1 MAYGVQI
8 EVWGDRALFARPELS
23 VERVSYDVITP
34 SAARGLIESIYWH
47 PGLRYSIEKIHVL
60 NPIRFTNV
68 RRNEVKSKALASS
81 MKSAIVNGGQLPC
94 INTKED
100 IQQRAS
106 LILTDV
112 HYVIEAH
119 FDLTDKAS
127 PEDNPGKFKD
137 IIRRRLE
144 RGQCYSAPYF
154 GTREFPAHFKAYEDP
169 LPSKGFYSDVDERD
183 FGLMLYDM
191 DYSDPK
197 NITPMFFRAIM
208 RNGVIDVAGSEV
220 FR

>member
-8 EVWGDRALFARPELS
+8 EVWGDRALFTRPELS

-47 PGLRYSIEKIHVL
+47 PGLRYSIEKIHIL

-154 GTREFPAHFKAYEDP
+154 GTREFPAHFKAY
-169 LPSKGFYSDVDERD
+169 
-183 FGLMLYDM
+183 
-191 DYSDPK
+191 
-197 NITPMFFRAIM
+197 
-208 RNGVIDVAGSEV
+208 
-220 FR
+220 

>member
-8 EVWGDRALFARPELS
+8 EVWGDRALFTRPELS

-154 GTREFPAHFKAYEDP
+154 GTREFPAHFKAYEGP
-169 LPSKGFYSDVDERD
+169 LAPEGRYSDVDERD